1 MERKKIC
8 IVSTVPIVLHV
19 FMRSH
24 ILKLSEF
31 FDVTL
36 VTSGTVEGVDELL
49 SAHVDFVRLDIERK
63 ISIRKDFR
71 ALFLFSKHL
80 RMAKYD
86 CVFSLMPKS
95 GLIGMLAGF
104 IARTP
109 VRLHIFTGQVWA
121 TKSGLF
127 RVLLSTL
134 DRLLALCA
142 THLLADSHSQKRF
155 LEVNRVA
162 PVGKIKVLGN
172 GSISGVDTNRFSANS
187 LIRCKIRE
195 MLGIK
200 ENDVVFLFL
209 GRASRAKGV
218 FDLACA
224 FRKLSAQFENV
235 QLLLVGPDDDGVD
248 KELSSILVGKEG
260 RYHRMGF
267 TNVPEEWMAAA
278 DIFCLPSYREGFG
291 TAVVEAASVGL
302 PAIVSRVYGLT
313 DAVDEG
319 KTGVF
324 HSAGNRDEI
333 FNCMKKLYE
342 EPLFRS
348 QLAEQA
354 HQRAVNFFSQDYV
367 TAEMDF
373 YLKSILKS

>member
-1 MERKKIC
+1 MMERKKIC
-8 IVSTVPIVLHV
+8 IVSTVPIVLHI
-19 FMRSH
+19 FMHSH

-31 FDVTL
+31 FDITL
-36 VTSGTVEGVDELL
+36 VTSGTVGGVDKLL
-49 SAHVDFVRLDIERK
+49 SAHVGFVRLDIERK
-63 ISIRKDFR
+63 ISIGKDFR
-71 ALFLFSKHL
+71 ALLLLSKHL
-80 RMAKYD
+80 RASKYD

-95 GLIGMLAGF
+95 GLVGMLAGF

-109 VRLHIFTGQVWA
+109 VRVHIFTGQVWA

-142 THLLADSHSQKRF
+142 THLLADSYSQKRF

-172 GSISGVDTNRFSANS
+172 GSISGVDTNRFSANP
-187 LIRCKIRE
+187 LIRRKIRE
-195 MLGIK
+195 TLGIK
-200 ENDVVFLFL
+200 EADVVFLFL
-209 GRASRAKGV
+209 GRASQAKGV
-218 FDLACA
+218 VDLAYA
-224 FRKLSAQFENV
+224 FRKLSEQFQNV
-235 QLLLVGPDDDGVD
+235 HLLLVGPDDDGVD
-248 KELSSILVGKEG
+248 EELSSILVGKEG
-260 RYHRMGF
+260 RYHRIGF
-267 TNVPEEWMAAA
+267 TVVPEEWMAAS

-302 PAIVSRVYGLT
+302 PAIVSRIYGLT

-324 HSAGNRDEI
+324 HPSGDRSEI

-342 EPLFRS
+342 DPLHRS
-348 QLAEQA
+348 QLAELA
-354 HQRAVNFFSQDYV
+354 HQRAAKFFSQEYV
-367 TAEMDF
+367 TNEMALYF
-373 YLKSILKS
+373 KSVLM

>member
-8 IVSTVPIVLHV
+8 IVSTVPFVLHV

-36 VTSGTVEGVDELL
+36 VTSGPVEGVDKLL
-49 SAHVDFVRLDIERK
+49 SDHVDFVRLDIERK
-63 ISIRKDFR
+63 ISIKKDLR
-71 ALFLFSKHL
+71 ALFLLSKHF
-80 RMAKYD
+80 RMARYD

-95 GLIGMLAGF
+95 GLIGMLAAF
-104 IARTP
+104 VARTP

-121 TKSGLF
+121 TKSGPF
-127 RVLLSTL
+127 RVLLSML
-134 DRLLALCA
+134 DRLLAACA

-155 LEVNRVA
+155 LEISRVA

-187 LIRCKIRE
+187 LVRRKIRE
-195 MLGIK
+195 TLGIK
-200 ENDVVFLFL
+200 EIDVVFLFL
-209 GRASRAKGV
+209 GRASRAKGIV
-218 FDLACA
+218 DLACA
-224 FRKLSAQFENV
+224 FSKLSAQFENV
-235 QLLLVGPDDDGVD
+235 HLLLIGPDDDGVD
-248 KELSSILVGKEG
+248 DELSSILVGKEG

-267 TNVPEEWMAAA
+267 TDVPEEWMATA

-302 PAIVSRVYGLT
+302 PAIVSRIYGLT

-319 KTGVF
+319 ITGIF
-324 HSAGNRDEI
+324 HPSGDRDEL

-342 EPLFRS
+342 DPLFRRR
-348 QLAEQA
+348 LAEQA

-367 TAEMDF
+367 TTEMDF
-373 YLKSILKS
+373 YFKSVLK

>member
-1 MERKKIC
+1 MKRKKIC
-8 IVSTVPIVLHV
+8 IVSTVPVVLNV
-19 FMRSH
+19 FMHSH
-24 ILKLSEF
+24 ILKLSEY

-36 VTSGTVEGVDELL
+36 VTSGTGDSVEKLL
-49 SAHVDFVRLDIERK
+49 SAHVNFVRLDIERK
-63 ISIRKDFR
+63 ISIGKDIR
-71 ALFLFSKHL
+71 ALISLSKHL
-80 RMAKYD
+80 RMTKYD

-134 DRLLALCA
+134 DRLLALCS

-155 LEVNRVA
+155 LEVHRVA

-172 GSISGVDTNRFSANS
+172 GSISGVDTNRFSANT
-187 LIRCKIRE
+187 LFRCEIRE
-195 MLGIK
+195 RLGIK
-200 ENDVVFLFL
+200 ESDVVFLFL

-218 FDLACA
+218 IDLART
-224 FRKLSAQFENV
+224 FSKLSAQFEDV
-235 QLLLVGPDDDGVD
+235 HLLLVGPDDDGVD
-248 KELSSILVGKEG
+248 EELSSILLGKER
-260 RYHRMGF
+260 RYHRIGF
-267 TNVPEEWMAAA
+267 TDIPEVWMAAA
-278 DIFCLPSYREGFG
+278 DVFCLPSYREGFG

-302 PAIVSRVYGLT
+302 PAIVSKIYGLT

-324 HSAGNRDEI
+324 HPSGDIDEI

-342 EPLFRS
+342 DPLFRNR
-348 QLAEQA
+348 LAEQA

-367 TAEMDF
+367 TTEMSF
-373 YLKSILKS
+373 YLKSILK

>member
-8 IVSTVPIVLHV
+8 IVSTVPVVLNI

-24 ILKLSEF
+24 ISKFSEL

-36 VTSGTVEGVDELL
+36 VTSGTVEDVDKLL

-63 ISIRKDFR
+63 ISIGKDLR
-71 ALFLFSKHL
+71 ALFLLSKHL
-80 RMAKYD
+80 RMSKYD

-134 DRLLALCA
+134 DRLLASCA
-142 THLLADSHSQKRF
+142 TNLLADSHSQKRF

-162 PVGKIKVLGN
+162 PIGKIKVLGN
-172 GSISGVDTNRFSANS
+172 GSISGVDTNRFSENP
-187 LIRCKIRE
+187 LIRCKIRKA
-195 MLGIK
+195 LGIK
-200 ENDVVFLFL
+200 ETDIVFLFL

-218 FDLACA
+218 VDLADA
-224 FRKLSAQFENV
+224 FSKLSGQFEDV
-235 QLLLVGPDDDGVD
+235 HLLLVGPDDDGVD
-248 KELSSILVGKEG
+248 EELSSMLVGKEG

-267 TNVPEEWMAAA
+267 TDVPEEWMAAA
-278 DIFCLPSYREGFG
+278 DIFSLPSYREGFG

-302 PAIVSRVYGLT
+302 PAIVSRIYGLT

-324 HSAGNRDEI
+324 HPSGDRDEI

-342 EPLFRS
+342 DPLLRS

-354 HQRAVNFFSQDYV
+354 HQRAVNFFSQEYI
-367 TAEMDF
+367 TSEMAF
-373 YLKSILKS
+373 YLKSILK

>member
-8 IVSTVPIVLHV
+8 IVSTVPVVLHV

-24 ILKLSEF
+24 ILKLSEL

-36 VTSGTVEGVDELL
+36 VTSGNLEGVDKLL
-49 SAHVDFVRLDIERK
+49 SASVDFVRLDIERR
-63 ISIRKDFR
+63 ISIGKDLR
-71 ALFLFSKHL
+71 ALILLSKHL
-80 RMAKYD
+80 RMTNYD

-121 TKSGLF
+121 TQSGLF

-134 DRLLALCA
+134 DRILALCA

-155 LEVNRVA
+155 LEANRVA

-187 LIRCKIRE
+187 LIRRNIRE
-195 MLGIK
+195 TLSIK
-200 ENDVVFLFL
+200 ETDVVFLFL

-218 FDLACA
+218 VDLVCA
-224 FRKLSAQFENV
+224 FSKLSAQFENV
-235 QLLLVGPDDDGVD
+235 HLLLVGPDDDGVD
-248 KELSSILVGKEG
+248 EELSSILVGKER

-267 TNVPEEWMAAA
+267 TDVPQEWMAAA

-302 PAIVSRVYGLT
+302 PAIVSRIYGLT

-324 HSAGNRDEI
+324 HPSGDRDEI

-342 EPLFRS
+342 DPLFRS

-354 HQRAVNFFSQDYV
+354 HQRAVHFFSQDYV
-367 TAEMDF
+367 TAEMAF
-373 YLKSILKS
+373 YFKSILK